1 MKKNLVLLPVALLL
15 MTTAF
20 AGGILTN
27 SNQSAQFARM
37 LSRSASTDLDAVYFN
52 PAGLS
57 QLENGF
63 YFGLHNQSITQTKTV
78 NSEFPFLNTPKYIGD
93 VAAPIF
99 PTAFAVYKLDNWAFS
114 AGFGPNG
121 GGGSAKYK
129 TGLPSFEK
137 DISTLVPK
145 LAGLKPLGYDV
156 TGYGVNISFEGTS
169 VFWGIQAGATY
180 KINKVLSVYGGA
192 RYLPSVNTYNGS
204 IKDISVIVNGKS
216 QAASGWLSTT
226 STSLIGIA
234 GQAASAASRLSSIA
248 TQAQALVTAGAGGFT
263 LAQVQ
268 GAGYIT
274 ADQRAQV
281 EGGLALLGMTP
292 AQIAAANLT
301 TVQATYATAATTYQG
316 QAAQLTG
323 TAAVLAGT
331 AAKLGDKAVD
341 TKQTGAGITPIIGFD
356 VNLDKLNIG
365 VKYEVQTVLKLTNST
380 KVDGTGL
387 FPDGQASRSDIPA
400 IISVGADYKV
410 AKAFK
415 VSGSYI
421 MYFDKNVNWGG
432 NIYSQARTID
442 KNYVEMALGLEYKL
456 NDKIALSAGYLSSIT
471 GVSEAYQSDFSYSN
485 DSYTFGG
492 GFQYNISKKLV
503 LDAGVMLTTY
513 KDKTKSFTDAT
524 FGNYKETYGKDTFTF
539 AFGIGYKIF

>member
-216 QAASGWLSTT
+216 QAASGWLVQ
-226 STSLIGIA
+226 L
-234 GQAASAASRLSSIA
+234 RP
-248 TQAQALVTAGAGGFT
+248 AL
-263 LAQVQ
+263 
-268 GAGYIT
+268 
-274 ADQRAQV
+274 
-281 EGGLALLGMTP
+281 
-292 AQIAAANLT
+292 
-301 TVQATYATAATTYQG
+301 
-316 QAAQLTG
+316 
-323 TAAVLAGT
+323 
-331 AAKLGDKAVD
+331 
-341 TKQTGAGITPIIGFD
+341 
-356 VNLDKLNIG
+356 
-365 VKYEVQTVLKLTNST
+365 
-380 KVDGTGL
+380 
-387 FPDGQASRSDIPA
+387 
-400 IISVGADYKV
+400 
-410 AKAFK
+410 
-415 VSGSYI
+415 
-421 MYFDKNVNWGG
+421 
-432 NIYSQARTID
+432 
-442 KNYVEMALGLEYKL
+442 
-456 NDKIALSAGYLSSIT
+456 
-471 GVSEAYQSDFSYSN
+471 
-485 DSYTFGG
+485 
-492 GFQYNISKKLV
+492 
-503 LDAGVMLTTY
+503 
-513 KDKTKSFTDAT
+513 
-524 FGNYKETYGKDTFTF
+524 
-539 AFGIGYKIF
+539 